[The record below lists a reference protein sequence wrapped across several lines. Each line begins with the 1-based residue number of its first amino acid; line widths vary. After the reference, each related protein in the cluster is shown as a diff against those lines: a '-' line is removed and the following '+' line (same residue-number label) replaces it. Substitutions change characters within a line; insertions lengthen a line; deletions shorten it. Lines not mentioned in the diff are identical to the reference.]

1 MPVRSCEITSVLI
14 RKTSMV
20 IGAIV
25 AVTTLSGCNRNDSAS
40 DKSAYD
46 RLAKDVRVVLCGEG
60 TISKRSAT
68 LAKIVEN
75 PMFNDR
81 DTAADPII
89 EAGDQVTRDRCERS
103 RATSTSAR

>member
-1 MPVRSCEITSVLI
+1 
-14 RKTSMV
+14 MV

-25 AVTTLSGCNRNDSAS
+25 AVTTLSGCNRRAAAG

-46 RLAKDVRVVLCGEG
+46 RLVKDVRVVLCGEG
-60 TISKRSAT
+60 TISQRSAT

-81 DTAADPII
+81 DTAADPIV
-89 EAGDQVTRDRCERS
+89 EAGDQVARDGCERK
-103 RATSTSAR
+103 

>member
-1 MPVRSCEITSVLI
+1 VPVRSCEITSVLT

-25 AVTTLSGCNRNDSAS
+25 AVTTLSGCNRRDAAS
-40 DKSAYD
+40 DRSAYD
-46 RLAKDVRVVLCGEG
+46 RLVKDVRVVLCGEG
-60 TISKRSAT
+60 TISQRSAI

-75 PMFNDR
+75 PMFDDR

-89 EAGDQVTRDRCERS
+89 EAGDQIGRNGCERS
-103 RATSTSAR
+103 SAT